1 MIKKMNRD
9 NDQDF
14 DQIIY
19 YFERH
24 IEVDGDSHG
33 PMALQMIKNLCG
45 TDPIKWEEA
54 ITASKSALERRIAL
68 WDGINLQITQK
79 EKALS

>member
-1 MIKKMNRD
+1 MNRE
-9 NDQDF
+9 NERNF

-33 PMALQMIKNLCG
+33 PMALDMIKKLCG
-45 TDPIKWEEA
+45 TDPIMWEEA
-54 ITASKSALERRIAL
+54 ISASKTALKMRINL
-68 WDGINLQITQK
+68 WDGINLQITHK
-79 EKALS
+79 ENAFT

>member
-1 MIKKMNRD
+1 MNRK
-9 NDQDF
+9 NEQNF

-33 PMALQMIKNLCG
+33 PMALEMIENLCG
-45 TDPIKWEEA
+45 TDPLKWEEA
-54 ITASKSALERRIAL
+54 ISASKSALEKRVAL
-68 WDGINLQITQK
+68 WDGINLKLTQT
-79 EKALS
+79 EKTLT